1 MSGLLFSWANEI
13 CSADNEERALV
24 VALMNDFAYVVQAIG
39 KYSRRTLP
47 YTAQLTIEG
56 AQSPTLRGSRS
67 TTLELKSVYT
77 TRRASRSH
85 SVRCCCVLNQIIP
98 PRRILTPCSQFSG
111 SSSLFT
117 FTSGTSDARKPRRYQ
132 RLSSTTT
139 LPSKRMSSRSHPVSR
154 ANGLACS
161 VKFSKISPGVPL
173 QIAHSFTIECTS
185 ARVWKRR
192 YRSLNCSFVK
202 VRNAVSSG
210 RDGER

>member
-1 MSGLLFSWANEI
+1 MKAHSPQLYVEAGRLPSSSNRSILLDGPLARI
-13 CSADNEERALV
+13 LCVV
-24 VALMNDFAYVVQAIG
+24 VA
-39 KYSRRTLP
+39 S
-47 YTAQLTIEG
+47 
-56 AQSPTLRGSRS
+56 S
-67 TTLELKSVYT
+67 
-77 TRRASRSH
+77 
-85 SVRCCCVLNQIIP
+85 II

-139 LPSKRMSSRSHPVSR
+139 LPSKRMSSRSHPLSR

-161 VKFSKISPGVPL
+161 VKLSKISPGVPL